1 LNVLS
6 DADANLVVSHGR
18 ESEYRPKWSGTGCT
32 DLKNCKYSNLPSKF
46 TDMIEFTPAD
56 AG

>member
-1 LNVLS
+1 MLS